1 MSRRYSRDVNGT
13 KVAQQYRP
21 RKESLVT
28 YLDRNARRTDGIC
41 AVGRVTVLPRLSVR
55 RKAKHQQERALEN
68 LVNPGGGNA
77 VHGPELEGVSLIA
90 CMIEYDDCDT
100 DLEVL
105 STVRDFAHSRRPG
118 ACHCLVAPEGAVG
131 APAEN
136 QAPKAMAIS
145 ASGRGQATE

>member
-1 MSRRYSRDVNGT
+1 MP
-13 KVAQQYRP
+13 P
-21 RKESLVT
+21 RV
-28 YLDRNARRTDGIC
+28 
-41 AVGRVTVLPRLSVR
+41 SVR

-68 LVNPGGGNA
+68 LINPAGGNA

-100 DLEVL
+100 DLDVL
-105 STVRDFAHSRRPG
+105 STVRDFAQSRRPG

-136 QAPKAMAIS
+136 QVPKAMAIS
-145 ASGRGQATE
+145 IRPRASDREQV